1 MRTRLLLISI
11 MMYVCHTTILHSQ
24 DISINLS
31 IRWNEG
37 PYILNTDSIVKYPE
51 LVVSYT
57 NNSDKN
63 LYFRKFSYY
72 RDGFPEFYWV
82 DFITIDDPNPKK
94 HKNHEEYLKYNKL
107 YRQIINRVL
116 NKDSYKNERYVVK
129 INLPTITN
137 YDGWDV
143 ELENNPHVH
152 QPNLINNDLRDINEY
167 LNDSVY
173 KNWCY
178 QEIEITS
185 YTSTDLSEE
194 FIANDLQYQFM
205 FLGASETKED
215 IYNLTCFNIVKGT
228 YTFLLNDKA
237 FSDNVFSGW
246 DEEGNKVFLPL
257 PKKVGEYKLYSGKFT
272 SNSVT
277 VTFE

>member
-1 MRTRLLLISI
+1 MKTLKPYFILFLLLGPVS
-11 MMYVCHTTILHSQ
+11 LHSQ

-31 IRWNEG
+31 IRWSKG

-72 RDGFPEFYWV
+72 RDGIPEFYWV
-82 DFITIDDPNPKK
+82 ELISIYDPD
-94 HKNHEEYLKYNKL
+94 HEKYKDYEKYLKHHKL
-107 YRQIINRVL
+107 YRQIINRAL
-116 NKDSYKNERYVVK
+116 DKESYKNEKYVVK

-143 ELENNPHVH
+143 ELENDNQGH
-152 QPNLINNDLRDINEY
+152 QPNWINSDLRDINEY

-173 KNWCY
+173 KNWSY

-185 YTSTDLSEE
+185 SKSTYLSEE
-194 FIANDLQYQFM
+194 IITNDLQYQFM
-205 FLGASETKED
+205 FLEAGETKKD
-215 IYNLTCFNIVKGT
+215 VYNITCFDIVKGT
-228 YTFLLNDKA
+228 YTYVLNGAYFDDK
-237 FSDNVFSGW
+237 VFSGW
-246 DEEGNKVFLPL
+246 DENGNKILLSLPE
-257 PKKVGEYKLYSGKFT
+257 KVGEYRLYSGKFT

-277 VTFE
+277 VKFE